1 MSLPKYEN
9 VFLLQTWLW
18 RLHKLK
24 NVMLR
29 SKQNKTS
36 YIVGNKHMMQTN
48 CIWTLM
54 LVKITVSY
62 MRQHYLMEPY
72 MYTGESFLWSWLA
85 GSLLSVNSA
94 AVSSPLVGSTGSY
107 SFAFTS
113 LSGREPVSD
122 SDSTSASGLKKKRC
136 YVFTIVCKERELI
149 NSDTEAEKKERK
161 KSATQCWGSNPSR

>member
-9 VFLLQTWLW
+9 VLLLQTWFW

-36 YIVGNKHMMQTN
+36 YIVGNKHTMQTN

-72 MYTGESFLWSWLA
+72 MYTGDSFLWSWLA

-107 SFAFTS
+107 SFAFSS

-122 SDSTSASGLKKKRC
+122 SASTSASGLKKKKALPCIYHRLQRKGPHKQWYRSWKKKKGKKC
-136 YVFTIVCKERELI
+136 YWILRIE
-149 NSDTEAEKKERK
+149 S
-161 KSATQCWGSNPSR
+161 